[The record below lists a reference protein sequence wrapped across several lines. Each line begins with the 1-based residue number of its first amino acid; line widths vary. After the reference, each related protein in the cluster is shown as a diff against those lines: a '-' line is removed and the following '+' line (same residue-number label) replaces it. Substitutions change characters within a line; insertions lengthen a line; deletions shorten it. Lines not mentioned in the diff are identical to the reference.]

1 MADDYDRGR
10 RDGLRLALE
19 ILATE
24 EAKWLPLLG
33 QSSAWRT
40 NLAREARYKTLQVAQ
55 TRVQTALNRLRPADD
70 VSAANELAIAIEKAG
85 L

>member
-1 MADDYDRGR
+1 MVAAAG
-10 RDGLRLALE
+10 
-19 ILATE
+19 
-24 EAKWLPLLG
+24 AK
-33 QSSAWRT
+33 QRM
-40 NLAREARYKTLQVAQ
+40 ARETRYKTLQVAQ

>member
-1 MADDYDRGR
+1 MADEYDRGR

-19 ILATE
+19 ILAIE

-40 NLAREARYKTLQVAQ
+40 NLARDVRYKTLQVAQ
-55 TRVQTALNRLRPADD
+55 SRVQTALNRLRPADD

>member
-1 MADDYDRGR
+1 MANDYDRGR

-33 QSSAWRT
+33 QSPSWRT
-40 NLAREARYKTLQVAQ
+40 NLARDVRHKTLQVAQ

-70 VSAANELAIAIEKAG
+70 LSAANELAIAIEKAG